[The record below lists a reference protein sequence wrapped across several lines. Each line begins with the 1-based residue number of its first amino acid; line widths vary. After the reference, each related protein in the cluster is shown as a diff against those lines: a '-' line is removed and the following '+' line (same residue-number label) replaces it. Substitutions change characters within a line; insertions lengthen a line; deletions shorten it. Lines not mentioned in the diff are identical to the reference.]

1 MVLLRFT
8 VRAGAIF
15 LHCLFGISIELVVF
29 PLVGSRKSMA
39 IARWWCRGV
48 LWLVG
53 VRVRHSGTAIEPG
66 ELVIA
71 NHTSWLDSFGVNS
84 LHPVHFVA
92 KSEVKSWP
100 ILGLI
105 AKRSGTIFIERG
117 RRHAVHEVIKHMAMK
132 LREGETCAFFPEG
145 TTTEGDVLL
154 PFHANLLQAAVE
166 AQRAVRPVIL
176 RYQQHGEPT
185 RITAFIGD
193 MTLAASLWQV
203 LGSTGIELELD
214 VLDAISPTQFETRH
228 AISAHAHEVMSR
240 SLGIT
245 TSSSVLPSTPAQPM
259 QDCA

>member
-8 VRAGAIF
+8 RRAFAV
-15 LHCLFGISIELVVF
+15 LVHCLFGIAIELVVF
-29 PLVGSRKSMA
+29 PLVNSRRRMA

-53 VRVRHSGTAIEPG
+53 VRVRASGPAIASG

-71 NHTSWLDSFGVNS
+71 NHTSWLDSFGVNA

-100 ILGLI
+100 ILGTI

-117 RRHAVHEVIKHMAMK
+117 RRHAVHEVIKHIANK
-132 LREGETCAFFPEG
+132 LRAGETCAFFPEG

-154 PFHANLLQAAVE
+154 PFHANLMQAAFD
-166 AQRAVRPVIL
+166 AQRSVRPVIL
-176 RYQQHGEPT
+176 RYRHERQPT
-185 RITAFIGD
+185 TLTAYIGD

-203 LGSTGIELELD
+203 LGNKGIELDLQVLD
-214 VLDAISPTQFETRH
+214 VIAPALFATRH
-228 AISAHAHEVMSR
+228 ALSAHAHAVMSQA
-240 SLGIT
+240 LGHI
-245 TSSSVLPSTPAQPM
+245 PSTASADAQPM
-259 QDCA
+259 QSCA